1 MRYICKRVILSVAK
15 NGTKSNKKKGI
26 MFEIRKATLEDIEL
40 INRLAWIVF
49 PHTYKELLSQ
59 GQIDFMMD
67 WMYSPENLRKQ
78 MTEDGHIYY
87 LAFDGSEPAGYLS
100 IQPEGEHTYHLQKI
114 YVLPS
119 YQGKK
124 LGKLLFNQAIQA
136 IKELHP
142 EPCQMRLNVNRYNTN
157 AVEFYQRMGM
167 KKVFEGDFDIG
178 HGYLMTD
185 YIMELDI

>member
-1 MRYICKRVILSVAK
+1 
-15 NGTKSNKKKGI
+15 
-26 MFEIRKATLEDIEL
+26 MFEIRKATIEDIPL

-49 PHTYKELLSQ
+49 PHTYKELLSP

-67 WMYSPENLRKQ
+67 WMYSPTNLHKQ

-87 LAFDGSEPAGYLS
+87 LAFQGYEPAGYLS
-100 IQPEGEHTYHLQKI
+100 IQPEGEHVYHLQKI

-124 LGKLLFNQAIQA
+124 LGKLLFQQAIDG

-142 EPCQMRLNVNRYNTN
+142 APCQIRLNVNRYNTK

-167 KKVFEGDFDIG
+167 KKIFEGDFDIG

-185 YIMELDI
+185 YIMALDI

>member
-1 MRYICKRVILSVAK
+1 
-15 NGTKSNKKKGI
+15 
-26 MFEIRKATLEDIEL
+26 MFEIRKATIEDIPL

-49 PHTYKELLSQ
+49 PHTYKELLSP

-67 WMYSPENLRKQ
+67 WMYSPTNLHKQ
-78 MTEDGHIYY
+78 MTEEGHIYY
-87 LAFDGSEPAGYLS
+87 LAFQGYEPAGYLS
-100 IQPEGEHTYHLQKI
+100 IQPEGEHVYHLQKI

-124 LGKLLFNQAIQA
+124 LGKLLFQQAIDG

-142 EPCQMRLNVNRYNTN
+142 APCQMRLNVNRYNTK

-167 KKVFEGDFDIG
+167 KKIFEGDFDIG

-185 YIMELDI
+185 YIMALDI

>member
-1 MRYICKRVILSVAK
+1 
-15 NGTKSNKKKGI
+15 

-40 INRLAWIVF
+40 INQLAWTVF

-59 GQIDFMMD
+59 GQIDFMMN

-78 MTEDGHIYY
+78 MTEDGHVYY
-87 LAFDGSEPAGYLS
+87 LAFNGDEPAGYLS
-100 IQPEGEHTYHLQKI
+100 IQPETEHTYHLQKI

-119 YQGKK
+119 FQGKK
-124 LGKLLFNQAIQA
+124 LGKQLFHQAIQT

-142 EPCQMRLNVNRYNTN
+142 EPCQMRLNVNRYNTK

-178 HGYLMTD
+178 LGYLMTD
-185 YIMELDI
+185 YIMALDI

>member
-1 MRYICKRVILSVAK
+1 
-15 NGTKSNKKKGI
+15 
-26 MFEIRKATLEDIEL
+26 MFTIRKATQEDIEL
-40 INRLAWIVF
+40 INRLAWIAF
-49 PHTYKELLSQ
+49 PHTYRELLTQ
-59 GQIDFMMD
+59 GQIEFMMD
-67 WMYSPENLRKQ
+67 WMYSPQNLLKQ

-87 LAFDGSEPAGYLS
+87 LAFEGDEPAAYLS
-100 IQPEGEHTYHLQKI
+100 IQQEGEHTYHLQKI

-124 LGKLLFNQAIQA
+124 LGKLLFHQAMDA

-142 EPCQMRLNVNRYNTN
+142 GPCQMRLNVNRYNTK

-185 YIMELDI
+185 YIMALDI